1 MHRRSGRE
9 TMTTFRVLHGRP
21 AIRGVAAALSMMLVA
36 PLNTMTAIAQTPTP
50 TPTSKA
56 AQAAAGVDKD
66 APKLTAD
73 QLDSLVAPI
82 ALYPDPLL
90 SQTLVASTYPLEL
103 VQAEQ
108 WLAKNAKLKGEE

>member
-1 MHRRSGRE
+1 
-9 TMTTFRVLHGRP
+9 MTTFRVLHGRP
-21 AIRGVAAALSMMLVA
+21 AIRGIAATLSILLVA
-36 PLNTMTAIAQTPTP
+36 PLNTITAIAQTPTP

-103 VQAEQ
+103 VQA
-108 WLAKNAKLKGEE
+108 